1 MTGSKLKKFSAKTGM
16 RKLGFKGAQATEYA
30 LLCFFG
36 ALTPIIASPDML
48 AVGRKMYFDAAYELA
63 KATEKS
69 DTAEFGE
76 ADGSP
81 GDESGLEGG
90 EGHGD
95 LTCLGWT
102 DLGDKYQITP
112 YAMQST
118 IRGNMVGMFQSQTYN
133 GDARILQIHQAE
145 SLGFS
150 DENLLLLIELDEDV
164 DEFQNDVLISVFTSM
179 GNNIIDR
186 SGIKTASHSAWIG
199 NTHIAVSKGNILL
212 DLDGVPAVAADVV
225 YRDGEGDDLRPSALP
240 CLERAPWYGTD
251 PEGEPEDGGDVDTGT
266 NDETEQETEEPNNG
280 NNGHGNDSDGNDDSN
295 PGNSNDPDD
304 HTDDDGTPNGPDNG
318 PEEGADEENQP
329 KDDADCQKWHDK
341 WENTGKENFREK
353 YEECVASEGGN
364 GNGNNGHGN
373 DADGNDDSNPGN
385 SNDPDDHTD
394 DDGAPGN
401 SGNGKGK
408 KK

>member
-69 DTAEFGE
+69 DTADFEE
-76 ADGSP
+76 TDGST
-81 GDESGLEGG
+81 GDETGLEGE

-95 LTCLGWT
+95 LTCLGWI
-102 DLGDKYQITP
+102 DLGDKYEINP

-150 DENLLLLIELDEDV
+150 DENLLLLIEIDEDV
-164 DEFQNDVLISVFTSM
+164 DEFKNDVLISVFTSM

-186 SGIKTASHSAWIG
+186 SGIKAASHSAWIG
-199 NTHIAVSKGNILL
+199 NTHVSVSKGNILL

-225 YRDGEGDDLRPSALP
+225 YRDGNSDDLRPSALP

-251 PEGEPEDGGDVDTGT
+251 PEGEPEPEDEHEDEVEDGGGVDAEPD
-266 NDETEQETEEPNNG
+266 DEPEHETEEPDDG
-280 NNGHGNDSDGNDDSN
+280 NNGHGNDPDGNDNSN

-304 HTDDDGTPNGPDNG
+304 HTDEDGAPNDSGE
-318 PEEGADEENQP
+318 PEEGADEEEQP
-329 KDDADCQKWHDK
+329 EEDVDCQKWLDK
-341 WENTGKENFREK
+341 WESTGKENFREK
-353 YEECVASEGGN
+353 YEECVASGGGT

-385 SNDPDDHTD
+385 SNDPDDHT
-394 DDGAPGN
+394 
-401 SGNGKGK
+401 
-408 KK
+408 